1 MAGATLEEIVIS
13 YQSNQEVE
21 AIRFYTNGELRN
33 ETQIIYQAETQT
45 LSSVISL
52 DHRSKLMEIIRF

>member
-21 AIRFYTNGELRN
+21 AIRFYTNGKLRN
-33 ETQIIYQAETQT
+33 EIQIIYQAENQT

>member
-13 YQSNQEVE
+13 YLSNQEVE